1 MENKYGGEDRRK
13 SNRLDVAFTLIY
25 SVEKPLSLRIHL
37 GVADDIN
44 AFMVNLSD
52 LGMALVTSQ
61 DIPLLAQL
69 YIKFDLI
76 DLRLEGE
83 ERRQHIEMTGEVVS
97 NVICADGS
105 YRLGIRF
112 DNLSDH
118 DKIMLNNFVKRNS
131 LPGS

>member
-1 MENKYGGEDRRK
+1 MENKYGGEERRK

-52 LGMALVTSQ
+52 LGMALITSQ

-83 ERRQHIEMTGEVVS
+83 ERRRHIEMTGEVVS

-118 DKIMLNNFVKRNS
+118 DKITLNNFVKRNS

>member
-1 MENKYGGEDRRK
+1 MENKYDGKERRK

-25 SVEKPLSLRIHL
+25 SVEKPLSLRIQL

-61 DIPLLAQL
+61 DIELLAQL

-97 NVICADGS
+97 NVATTDGS
-105 YRLGIRF
+105 HRLGIRF

-118 DKIMLNNFVKRNS
+118 DKITLNRFVKRNS

>member
-131 LPGS
+131 L

>member
-1 MENKYGGEDRRK
+1 MENKYDGKERRK

-25 SVEKPLSLRIHL
+25 SVEKPLALRIQL

-61 DIPLLAQL
+61 DIELLAQL

-97 NVICADGS
+97 NTAAADGS
-105 YRLGIRF
+105 HRLGIRF

-118 DKIMLNNFVKRNS
+118 DKITLNRFVKRNS
-131 LPGS
+131 L

>member
-1 MENKYGGEDRRK
+1 MENKYGGEERRK